1 MLLILL
7 YLVVASAVVW
17 ASIRASHYIDL
28 IDRTTKLSGAFLGG
42 VLLSAVTSLP
52 ELFTSLSAT
61 LVLHKPSL
69 CISNILGSNLF
80 NVAML
85 ATVML
90 CCIRNA
96 GRLRSGKGNL
106 VVAIYVALIYAV
118 MGLDYF
124 GILHFE
130 LGTVNI
136 ITFIFIFIYILAVR
150 HLSGETSA
158 EPEAGEE
165 QQPVTLSL
173 NAIIV
178 RFVLASIAIIVLSIA
193 MTYITD
199 AVAGKYNIGQG
210 LAGAL
215 MLGVATSLPEVSSTI
230 ALFRM
235 KNYDIAVG
243 NIVGSN
249 LFNFMVLCIADIAS
263 YKTSVYVYNED
274 PKVISLLF
282 FGAIA
287 SVIAI
292 PMLFV
297 RNRIFKVVCTL
308 AIIACYLL
316 FLLLK

>member
-1 MLLILL
+1 MLILL

-61 LVLHKPSL
+61 LVLKKPTL

-80 NVAML
+80 NLAML
-85 ATVML
+85 SIVML
-90 CCIRNA
+90 CTIRSV
-96 GRLRSGKGNL
+96 GRLRSGRGNII
-106 VVAIYVALIYAV
+106 VALYVATIYAV

-124 GILHFE
+124 GILHCE

-136 ITFIFIFIYILAVR
+136 ITFIFLFIYILAVR
-150 HLSGETSA
+150 HLSGETSV
-158 EPEAGEE
+158 PETDDS
-165 QQPVTLSL
+165 QPPVTLSL
-173 NAIIV
+173 RTIV
-178 RFVLASIAIIVLSIA
+178 TRFVLASIAIIALSIV
-193 MTYITD
+193 MTYVTD
-199 AVAGKYNIGQG
+199 AVADRYNIGQG

-215 MLGVATSLPEVSSTI
+215 MLGVATSLPEVSSTV

-249 LFNFMVLCIADIAS
+249 LFNFMVLCVADIAS
-263 YKTSVYVYNED
+263 YRTSVYIYNDVEW
-274 PKVISLLF
+274 LLR
-282 FGAIA
+282 FG
-287 SVIAI
+287 SVAAVLAV
-292 PMLFV
+292 PMLLV
-297 RNRIFKVVCTL
+297 RNRTVKGLCSL
-308 AIIACYLL
+308 AI
-316 FLLLK
+316 